1 MAHVISFHDSSKE
14 FEKKEWEDYVIYI
27 PESREYLDSLH
38 KMIEFVGNLP
48 LNGTESFLLGKLVA
62 SCRDARMNDAL
73 QFGIKLGCEF
83 YKEQEGGTRK

>member
-48 LNGTESFLLGKLVA
+48 LNGTESCSFREV
-62 SCRDARMNDAL
+62 SCIL
-73 QFGIKLGCEF
+73 QRCEN
-83 YKEQEGGTRK
+83 E